1 MEKAEALTP
10 AAKTGRKPAASSH
23 RLKSLRRRL
32 ILRKLKP
39 SLKPKED
46 YSQVREKLLL
56 RPTKEP

>member
-10 AAKTGRKPAASSH
+10 AAKTGIKPEDSSH
-23 RLKSLRRRL
+23 WLKSLRRRL

-46 YSQVREKLLL
+46 
-56 RPTKEP
+56 